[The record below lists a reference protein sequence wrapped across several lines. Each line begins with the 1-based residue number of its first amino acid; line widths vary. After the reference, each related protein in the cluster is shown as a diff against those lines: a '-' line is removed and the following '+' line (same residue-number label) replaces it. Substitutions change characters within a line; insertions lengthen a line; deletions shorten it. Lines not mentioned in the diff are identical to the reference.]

1 MFRAA
6 ADGIRPEPSGPSSP
20 WESLVTLPPPE
31 TTADWFGTAAA
42 ALPEDA
48 EQSVLVGRIWDPAV
62 GGPSPVLVRDGD
74 VFDLSAEFAT
84 VRDICELP
92 EPAAVVAG
100 LAGRRVGAF
109 AELLANTGR
118 ADRDRDRPWLL
129 APVDLQALKA
139 AGVTFAVSLL
149 ERVIEE
155 RARGDLG
162 RAAEI
167 RQRLLAEVGTEL
179 AELTPGSE
187 QAARLKE
194 LLVAEGV
201 WSQYLEVGI
210 GPDAEIFTKGQVL
223 SAVGTA
229 EPVGVL
235 AASTWNNPEPEVA
248 LLVASTGRI
257 VGATLG
263 NDVNLRDVEGRSALL
278 LPKAKDNNAS
288 CALGPLVRLFDDRFD
303 LDRVRGLELALEI
316 EGADG
321 FRLDGVSEMSRMSRD
336 PAELVRQMLGR
347 HHQYPDGAVLMLGTM
362 FAPIQDRDR
371 PGEGFTHR
379 VDDVVRIS
387 SAPLGT
393 LVNRVRHS
401 EECEPW
407 NFGIRDLMANL
418 AGRGLL

>member
-1 MFRAA
+1 M
-6 ADGIRPEPSGPSSP
+6 
-20 WESLVTLPPPE
+20 TLPSPDATPE
-31 TTADWFGTAAA
+31 WFGTAAEV
-42 ALPEDA
+42 LPDDA
-48 EQSVLVGRIWDPAV
+48 EQSVLVGRIWDPSV
-62 GGPSPVLVRDGD
+62 GGPSPVVVRDGD
-74 VFDLSAEFAT
+74 VFDVSAEFAT

-92 EPAAVVAG
+92 EPADAVAG
-100 LAGRRVGAF
+100 LTGRRVGDL

-118 ADRDRDRPWLL
+118 ADREADRPWLL

-139 AGVTFAVSLL
+139 AGVTFAVSLV

-167 RQRLLAEVGTEL
+167 RQRLLAEVGADL
-179 AELTPGSE
+179 AELVPGSAE
-187 QAARLKE
+187 AVRLKE
-194 LLVAEGV
+194 LLVAEGM

-229 EPVGVL
+229 VPVGVL
-235 AASTWNNPEPEVA
+235 ARSTWNNPEPEVA
-248 LLVASTGRI
+248 LLVSSAGRV
-257 VGATLG
+257 VGATLA

-278 LPKAKDNNAS
+278 LPMAKDNNAS
-288 CALGPLVRLFDDRFD
+288 GAVGPLIRLFDDRFD
-303 LDRVRGLELALEI
+303 LARVRAATVVLEI

-321 FRLDGVSEMSRMSRD
+321 FRLDGVSEMSSMSRD
-336 PAELVRQMLGR
+336 PEALVEQLVGP
-347 HHQYPDGAVLMLGTM
+347 HHQYPDGVVLMLGTM

-371 PGEGFTHR
+371 LGEGFTHK

-387 SAPLGT
+387 SPQLGT

-401 EECEPW
+401 EDCEPW
-407 NFGIRDLMANL
+407 DFGVRDLMGNL
-418 AGRGLL
+418 ARRGLL

>member
-1 MFRAA
+1 MTLRP
-6 ADGIRPEPSGPSSP
+6 PEP
-20 WESLVTLPPPE
+20 
-31 TTADWFGTAAA
+31 TADWFGTAAE
-42 ALPEDA
+42 ALPDDA
-48 EQSVLVGRIWDPAV
+48 EHSVLVGRIWDPAV
-62 GGPSPVLVRDGD
+62 GGPSPVVVRDGE
-74 VFDLSAEFAT
+74 VFDVSAEFAT

-100 LAGRRVGAF
+100 LGGRRVGGF
-109 AELLANTGR
+109 AELLGNTGR
-118 ADRDRDRPWLL
+118 VARDRGRPWLL

-139 AGVTFAVSLL
+139 AGVTFAVSLI

-155 RARGDLG
+155 RARGDQAL
-162 RAAEI
+162 AVEI
-167 RQRLLAEVGTEL
+167 RQRLLAEVGADLQDL
-179 AELTPGSE
+179 APGSE
-187 QAARLKE
+187 EAARLKE

-210 GPDAEIFTKGQVL
+210 GPDAEIFTKGQIL

-229 EPVGVL
+229 VPVGVL
-235 AASTWNNPEPEVA
+235 GTSTWNNPEPEVA

-303 LDRVRGLELALEI
+303 LDRVRGLEVALEI

-321 FRLDGVSEMSRMSRD
+321 FRLDGISDMSRMSRD
-336 PAELVRQMLGR
+336 PEALVRQLLGP
-347 HHQYPDGAVLMLGTM
+347 HHHYPDGAVLMLGTM

-371 PGEGFTHR
+371 PGEGFTHK

-401 EECEPW
+401 EDCDPW
-407 NFGIRDLMANL
+407 DFGVRDLMGSL
-418 AGRGLL
+418 AHRGLL